1 MRLKSVGIIGYGSFG
16 HLAER
21 LFKRFVPRVKVR
33 IFSSHKNPNGRNF
46 FSLEH
51 ACASDAVILAAPT
64 HALEPMLKRILPLTR
79 PDTVIVDIATVKLYT
94 TGLLARYAKKRRYL
108 ATHPMF
114 GPESYEKSG
123 ENVRGFRIVVTKH
136 TPSQTDYADV
146 VSLLRA
152 LGFDVVETT
161 PKKHDRHLAE
171 TLFLTHFIGQ
181 TIDRAGF
188 TRTDIDTVSF
198 RFLMDAVESVKNDRE
213 LFEDVFRYDPYC
225 EITLAKLERAES
237 GTHALLRK
245 SSRRHLRNAEQKS

>member
-1 MRLKSVGIIGYGSFG
+1 MQLKSIGIIGYGSFG

-21 LFKRFVPRVKVR
+21 LFKRFLPRAEVR
-33 IFSSHKNPNGRNF
+33 IFSSHKNPDGQTF
-46 FSLEH
+46 FSLEYV
-51 ACASDAVILAAPT
+51 CDSDAVILAVPI
-64 HALEPMLKRILPLTR
+64 HVFELMLKKILPLAR
-79 PDTVIVDIATVKLYT
+79 PDTVIVDIATVKMHT
-94 TGLLARYAKKRRYL
+94 TNILVRHAKKRRYI

-123 ENVRGFRIVVTKH
+123 KDVHGFRIVITKH
-136 TPSQTDYADV
+136 TLPKNDYERTI
-146 VSLLRA
+146 SFLKSI
-152 LGFDVVETT
+152 GFDVVETT

-198 RFLMDAVESVKNDRE
+198 RFLMDAVESVKNDRA

-225 EITLAKLERAES
+225 ETTLTKLERAES
-237 GTHALLRK
+237 GTHAILRK
-245 SSRRHLRNAEQKS
+245 SIREHLRNTERG